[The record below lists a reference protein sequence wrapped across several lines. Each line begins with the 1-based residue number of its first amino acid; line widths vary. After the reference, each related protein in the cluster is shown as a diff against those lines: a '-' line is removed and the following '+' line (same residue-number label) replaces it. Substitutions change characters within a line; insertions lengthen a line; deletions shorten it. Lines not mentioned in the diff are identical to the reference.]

1 MAGRTGAVSL
11 TASRKTSDFL
21 FLLGL
26 SASSCL
32 QLSLAGV
39 PAGVPSCC
47 CVVGVARSAVALVL
61 HPWVEAA
68 ALRCAAAARGTEHL
82 PLVLV
87 ASLPWFAALIVVVV
101 VSLSCCLCWGVRRLI
116 GDD

>member
-1 MAGRTGAVSL
+1 M
-11 TASRKTSDFL
+11 
-21 FLLGL
+21 
-26 SASSCL
+26 
-32 QLSLAGV
+32 
-39 PAGVPSCC
+39 PSCC

-87 ASLPWFAALIVVVV
+87 ASLPWFAALIVVACVLCL
-101 VSLSCCLCWGVRRLI
+101 SLLLRCWGGRRPI